1 MESQKEDCRDQRYR
15 EDRKVSKGEKTQ
27 DILSVVLEQKQ
38 KKTKLREKVA
48 IIYKPMPSKLPIT
61 DKSKIYKKMKIFSEF
76 PKFKA
81 AS

>member
-61 DKSKIYKKMKIFSEF
+61 DKSKIYKKNEDIFRI
-76 PKFKA
+76 PQI
-81 AS
+81 